1 MSVEFRAFCAFP
13 EASLTG
19 NTILSQTILKI
30 LEGRTDSPDYLHFL
44 GWTHF
49 WGAIFHWIMTTLN
62 CPSRVLVDVIRERD
76 LLSGRTPNSAYKPL
90 RASLVILLR
99 SAAGSLVFATLA
111 LLVVVTAFLFKCFS
125 SPTLFYGRVLSVPV
139 TECRVHSWCPLRPRT
154 EAASPPPTG

>member
-1 MSVEFRAFCAFP
+1 MAYPMSTLLPHGAIRFFCLRSPTSVYRRRNMSVEFRAFCAFP

-76 LLSGRTPNSAYKPL
+76 LLSGCNFVQYVT
-90 RASLVILLR
+90 
-99 SAAGSLVFATLA
+99 VFSFETLGFYV
-111 LLVVVTAFLFKCFS
+111 LDVLPIRHT
-125 SPTLFYGRVLSVPV
+125 SPYVPV
-139 TECRVHSWCPLRPRT
+139 W
-154 EAASPPPTG
+154 